1 MQKGRT
7 SQSDTLRQWHLS
19 GSVEDVLAEERLH
32 VHLGDLDRKQ
42 ETAML
47 TNSCINT
54 GHPEPTVPS

>member
-19 GSVEDVLAEERLH
+19 GSGEDVLTEERLRA
-32 VHLGDLDRKQ
+32 HLGDLDRKQ

-47 TNSCINT
+47 TNSA
-54 GHPEPTVPS
+54 